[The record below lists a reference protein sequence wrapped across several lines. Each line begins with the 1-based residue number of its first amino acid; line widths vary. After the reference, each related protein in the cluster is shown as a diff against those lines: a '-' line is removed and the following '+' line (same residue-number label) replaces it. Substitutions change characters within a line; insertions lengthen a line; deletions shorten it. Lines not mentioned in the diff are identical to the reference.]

1 MEDENVRKAKLEWF
15 KIKGHYD
22 EAADKCIELMLSPNV
37 TSEQLS
43 QAAAAL
49 RRIRD
54 AVLEARDE
62 IARASRISNPPN
74 SEEDVSNE

>member
-1 MEDENVRKAKLEWF
+1 MEDDNTRQAKLEWF
-15 KIKGHYD
+15 KIKSHYD
-22 EAADKCIELMLSPNV
+22 KAADKCIELMLSPNV

-43 QAAAAL
+43 QAASAL